1 MPDKRP
7 EYVTDDMIKPVNHL
21 TIDQIYKY
29 CEYLMASYGARHG
42 LMQSEIDA
50 HKGKVMRL
58 HEEWRNAE
66 KSRLEIVI
74 SKQQREIDDL
84 KAALNGYL

>member
-21 TIDQIYKY
+21 TIDQLYKF
-29 CEYLMASYGARHG
+29 CEYMMASYGDRHG

-50 HKGKVMRL
+50 HKGKVIRL
-58 HEEWRNAE
+58 HEDWKKAE
-66 KSRLEIVI
+66 KTRLEIVI
-74 SKQQREIDDL
+74 SKQQQEIDSL